1 MLNAMAPNLRNPR
14 ATLPIRPA
22 LTGMA
27 LAASL
32 ALGTAGRAAAVQAA
46 VDPNVAPRAAE
57 LERQGE
63 RQLATDLLGR
73 YLAVAPDD
81 GRAWFQLGRF
91 YRLDARDWHRV
102 GHAGEPDGELYLE
115 LAGVAAD
122 QALRLAVDSAQ
133 LLRGVIDMD
142 RSLLFVEDSGWIA
155 ARDRRPRSGTRLPRV
170 VVELGYNL
178 LGSCPVN
185 GVLVTGSELE
195 SVAVWYGV
203 LEAGFRTDVVLLRTD
218 LYATDPLYRRRMAV
232 ALEVDS
238 AMPVR
243 GALAAVSARR
253 AVCLSPGAD
262 TAAVQVE
269 RAAPVRLV
277 RVIGAGPATGQTED
291 NLSLTELLLDT
302 RQGGSIWTRDVL
314 GVYAGAAAHNNVLCS
329 SLVVLAGDLPS
340 GTCRR

>member
-1 MLNAMAPNLRNPR
+1 MLNAMAPILRTPTARSR
-14 ATLPIRPA
+14 ARPVLAGVA
-22 LTGMA
+22 LTVA
-27 LAASL
+27 FSL
-32 ALGTAGRAAAVQAA
+32 TLGGRAVAVQAA
-46 VDPNVAPRAAE
+46 VDPNVAPRAAA

-102 GHAGEPDGELYLE
+102 GHAGDPDGHLYLE

-122 QALRLAVDSAQ
+122 QALRLAVDSAL
-133 LLRGVIDMD
+133 LLRGMIDMD
-142 RSLLFVEDSGWIA
+142 RSLLFIEDSGWVA
-155 ARDRRPRSGTRLPRV
+155 ARDRRSRSGTHLPRV
-170 VVELGYNL
+170 VIELGYNL

-185 GVLVTGSELE
+185 GVLVTGTELE

-218 LYATDPLYRRRMAV
+218 LYATDSLYRRRMAI
-232 ALEVDS
+232 AIQVD
-238 AMPVR
+238 AGLPVR
-243 GALAAVSARR
+243 TALAAVAAKR
-253 AVCLSPGAD
+253 ALCLSPGAD
-262 TAAVQVE
+262 TAAVEV
-269 RAAPVRLV
+269 RGAAPVRLV
-277 RVIGAGPATGQTED
+277 RVLGPALEITED

-302 RQGGSIWTRDVL
+302 RQGGSIWSRDVL
-314 GVYAGAAAHNNVLCS
+314 GVYAGAASHNSILCN

>member
-1 MLNAMAPNLRNPR
+1 
-14 ATLPIRPA
+14 
-22 LTGMA
+22 
-27 LAASL
+27 
-32 ALGTAGRAAAVQAA
+32 
-46 VDPNVAPRAAE
+46 VAPRAAE

-63 RQLATDLLGR
+63 RQIATDLLGR

-102 GHAGEPDGELYLE
+102 GHTGEPDGELYLE

-142 RSLLFVEDSGWIA
+142 RSLLFVEDSGWVA

-185 GVLVTGSELE
+185 GVLVTGTELE

-203 LEAGFRTDVVLLRTD
+203 LEAGFRTDVILLRTD
-218 LYATDPLYRRRMAV
+218 LYAIDSIYRRRMAV
-232 ALEVDS
+232 ALDVDP

-243 GALAAVSARR
+243 TALTAVAGKR

-262 TAAVQVE
+262 EAAVAVD
-269 RAAPVRLV
+269 RTAPIRLV
-277 RVIGAGPATGQTED
+277 RVLGAGPVETQD

-302 RQGGSIWTRDVL
+302 RQGGSIWSRDVI

-329 SLVVLAGDLPS
+329 SLVVLAGVLPS

>member
-1 MLNAMAPNLRNPR
+1 MLNAMAPNLRIPAAR
-14 ATLPIRPA
+14 FSARPA
-22 LTGMA
+22 LTGVALTAALTLGAGGRA
-27 LAASL
+27 LAA
-32 ALGTAGRAAAVQAA
+32 QAA

-102 GHAGEPDGELYLE
+102 GHAGEPDGQLYLE

-142 RSLLFVEDSGWIA
+142 RSLLFVEDSGWVA
-155 ARDRRPRSGTRLPRV
+155 ARDRRPRSGTQLPRV
-170 VVELGYNL
+170 VIELGYNL

-218 LYATDPLYRRRMAV
+218 LYATDPIYRRRMAL
-232 ALEVDS
+232 ALEVDTI
-238 AMPVR
+238 MPVR
-243 GALAAVSARR
+243 AALAAVAARR

-262 TAAVQVE
+262 TAAVEVG

-277 RVIGAGPATGQTED
+277 RVLGVAGGETED

-302 RQGGSIWTRDVL
+302 RQGGSIWSRDVI

-329 SLVVLAGDLPS
+329 SLVVLAGVLPS

>member
-1 MLNAMAPNLRNPR
+1 MLNVMASFPR
-14 ATLPIRPA
+14 CFAARRQARSALSGVA
-22 LTGMA
+22 LTA
-27 LAASL
+27 ILAASASSRLL
-32 ALGTAGRAAAVQAA
+32 AAQAA

-63 RQLATDLLGR
+63 RQIATDLLGR

-81 GRAWFQLGRF
+81 GRAWMQLGRF

-102 GHAGEPDGELYLE
+102 GHTGDPDGELYLE

-122 QALRLAVDSAQ
+122 QALRLSVDSAS
-133 LLRGVIDMD
+133 LLRGMIEMD
-142 RSLLFVEDSGWIA
+142 RSLLIIEDSGWIA
-155 ARDRRPRSGTRLPRV
+155 ARDRRHRSGTPLPRI

-195 SVAVWYGV
+195 SVAAWYGV
-203 LEAGFRTDVVLLRTD
+203 LEAGFRTDVILLRTD
-218 LYATDPLYRRRMAV
+218 LYATDSLYRRRMAI
-232 ALEVDS
+232 AIDVD
-238 AMPVR
+238 AGLPVR
-243 GALAAVSARR
+243 GALSAIAAKR
-253 AVCLSPGAD
+253 ALCLSPGAD
-262 TAAVQVE
+262 TAAVE
-269 RAAPVRLV
+269 LDGAAPVRLV
-277 RVIGAGPATGQTED
+277 RVLGANREMTQD

-302 RQGGSIWTRDVL
+302 RQGGSVWTRDVL
-314 GVYAGAAAHNNVLCS
+314 GVYAGAAAHNTILCT